1 MLFRKFETRFLPVM
15 KKILIVVAAFLF
27 IVLLTNLANRV
38 PADNT
43 SGTSFSLK
51 AQKVIACSANEIV
64 LVDPHQK
71 ATRLDKDE
79 SWPECGVFQSN
90 QVEDF
95 YLSRGAKTHFLGY
108 EKTAWWRKAM

>member
-1 MLFRKFETRFLPVM
+1 M
-15 KKILIVVAAFLF
+15 KKILIVVAAFLL
-27 IVLLTNLANRV
+27 IVLLTNLANRI

-79 SWPECGVFQSN
+79 SWPECGVFESN